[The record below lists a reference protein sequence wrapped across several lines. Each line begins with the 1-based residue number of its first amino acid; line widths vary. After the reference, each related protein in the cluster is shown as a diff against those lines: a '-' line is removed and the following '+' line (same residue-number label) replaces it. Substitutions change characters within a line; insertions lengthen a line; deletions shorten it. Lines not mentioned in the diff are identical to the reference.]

1 MHGRN
6 RHRPSPQNLP
16 HCRCPSPRPTRVLF
30 FCPVPSLRANHGPL
44 GNHPLC
50 CNKSGDRITRH
61 NRLRNLVFK
70 LADTGLLAPELE
82 KLGILG
88 VTDKT
93 RRRPVMFQS
102 RAGVSVEALPSM
114 SPSSTLSPPLS
125 SGKRSPASHTLKPR
139 KLIVM
144 LPPSFI
150 GITISPQLSSR
161 LVAL

>member
-1 MHGRN
+1 MDGTDTVLPPRIY
-6 RHRPSPQNLP
+6 RTAVARLLGQPVFSSPAP
-16 HCRCPSPRPTRVLF
+16 CPLCEQTMD
-30 FCPVPSLRANHGPL
+30 PL
-44 GNHPLC
+44 GDHPLC

-93 RRRPVMFQS
+93 RRRLVMFQS

-114 SPSSTLSPPLS
+114 SPSSTLLPPLI
-125 SGKRSPASHTLKPR
+125 SGRLSPASHTLKLR
-139 KLIVM
+139 KSIVM

-150 GITISPQLSSR
+150 PITISPQLSSR